1 MKSYETEQGNKVNS
15 AAHAEVGAQDIRD
28 GRETGEVEETG
39 EEVGVIDLPDNEAGE
54 GKPSPLLVHG
64 GRDEDEDE
72 EPLASEAR
80 RPRFRRPTRA
90 QVMEWLPFIAIVLLG
105 AILRYWD
112 LGAKPLH
119 HDESLHAYFSMQLLH
134 DLENWIGCYAPGA
147 SCYTYNPLLH
157 GPFQFHLIAFVY
169 RVSQLLGAPDNGINT
184 TTVRIG
190 AATLGSAIVALPYF
204 LRDFLGKVGAWLA
217 CFLLAIS
224 PSLVYYSRF
233 AREDIYMAFFTLLL
247 VVATARYIRT
257 RKMRWIIIGAAAFS
271 LSYATAEATFL
282 TIAVFGSFLV
292 GLLIWEIGLRVPLKS
307 ASADETQEG
316 KRSRYQPRTAAP
328 FLLLGYILVA
338 GVAAKILFGWLNAL
352 SVYIT
357 DPQHTTASNL
367 FVQNLKNITVD
378 IIPWLGILL
387 GIYVLSILW
396 REMNGKMPEG
406 RRGLAAKLD
415 PRIQRTLDTILTM
428 PWTHWFFAV
437 LVAWAIFLD
446 LFTVEFTNIRG
457 GIGDG
462 IWAGIYYW
470 LQQQEVAR
478 GGQPWYYYLML
489 IPLYEQIGLVF
500 GIVGAIRTIM
510 RPTRFRIFILYW
522 TVGNLVIYSWA
533 AEKMPWLVIFITMPL
548 MLLAAIGMEPI
559 VVTAINF
566 VKQRFASATAQSA
579 EQPVERNNGIAPVL
593 PTRSRPRK
601 RVGALAGTGAI
612 LGVLVAVVLLIP
624 TLHNMYEVTYVE
636 PADAPHEMLI
646 YVQTTTDINIV
657 MAKVNALDQ
666 KLYGGK
672 HLLSI
677 GLTND
682 ATWPYAW
689 YLRDYPNVC
698 FNYPDGCP
706 SIAKDIP
713 VIITGGDDI
722 GGYIADYSKGYAY
735 QQYRMRTWW
744 DEGYK
749 PPPCVPTTAN
759 NNCAGQ
765 QEYGGVG
772 LWLWLSYGDNP
783 PPNAKFNLGLA
794 IQHVWEWETQ
804 RRAIG
809 STDGSYDMLLFIR
822 KDLLNTG
829 VTP

>member
-1 MKSYETEQGNKVNS
+1 MKSYETEQGDKVRASVNEEVD
-15 AAHAEVGAQDIRD
+15 AHDMRDIQ
-28 GRETGEVEETG
+28 EAGEVEATG
-39 EEVGVIDLPDNEAGE
+39 EEVGVIDLPDDEVVNDS
-54 GKPSPLLVHG
+54 PSQLVVPVD
-64 GRDEDEDE
+64 RDEDE
-72 EPLASEAR
+72 EPLEPEAR
-80 RPRFRRPTRA
+80 KPRFSRPTRE
-90 QVMEWLPFIAIVLLG
+90 QVMEWLPFVAVVLL
-105 AILRYWD
+105 AVILRFWD

-119 HDESLHAYFSMQLLH
+119 HDESLHAYFSLQLLH

-147 SCYTYNPLLH
+147 SCYQYNPLLH
-157 GPFQFHLIAFVY
+157 GPFQFHLIATVY
-169 RVSQLLGAPDNGINT
+169 RISQLLGAPDNGVNT

-204 LRDFLGKVGAWLA
+204 LRDFLGKIGAWLA
-217 CFLLAIS
+217 CLLLAVS
-224 PSLVYYSRF
+224 PSMVYFSRF

-292 GLLIWEIGLRVPLKS
+292 GLLIWEIGLRTRLKFDDS
-307 ASADETQEG
+307 DETQEG
-316 KRSRYQPRTAAP
+316 NHPWYMPRTSAP
-328 FLLLGYILVA
+328 FLLLIYILVA
-338 GVAAKILFGWLNAL
+338 GIAAKILFGWLTAL
-352 SVYIT
+352 SIYIT
-357 DPQHTTASNL
+357 NPQHTTASNL

-387 GIYVLSILW
+387 GIYVLTILW
-396 REMNGKMPEG
+396 REMNGKMPMEG
-406 RRGLAAKLD
+406 RHGLAAKLN
-415 PRIQRTLDTILTM
+415 PRVQRTLDTILTM

-500 GIVGAIRTIM
+500 GIVGAMRCIV
-510 RPTRFRIFILYW
+510 RPTRFRLFILYW
-522 TVGNLVIYSWA
+522 TFGNLVIYSWA
-533 AEKMPWLVIFITMPL
+533 AEKMPWLMIFITMPM
-548 MLLAAIGMEPI
+548 MLLAAVGLEPI
-559 VVTAINF
+559 VATAINF
-566 VKQRFASATAQSA
+566 VRQWFVRTTAQT
-579 EQPVERNNGIAPVL
+579 EKQPVEGSYGTTPVL
-593 PTRSRPRK
+593 PPRPRPRK
-601 RVGALAGTGAI
+601 RVGALVGTGAI
-612 LGVLVAVVLLIP
+612 LGLLAAVVLLVP
-624 TLHNMYEVTYVE
+624 TLHNMYEVSYVE
-636 PADAPHEMLI
+636 PADGPHEMMI
-646 YVQTTTDINIV
+646 YVQTTTDVNIV
-657 MAKVNALDQ
+657 MAKVDALDQ

-672 HLLSI
+672 HLLPI

-689 YLRDYPNVC
+689 YLRDYTNVC
-698 FNYPDGCP
+698 FNYPSGC
-706 SIAKDIP
+706 SASAKDMP
-713 VIITGGDDI
+713 VVITGGDDI
-722 GGYIADYSKGYAY
+722 GGYIATYQKSYAY
-735 QQYRMRTWW
+735 QQYHMRSWW

-749 PPPCVPTTAN
+749 PPPCIPDTAN
-759 NNCAGQ
+759 NNCADQ
-765 QEYGGVG
+765 QQYGGVG
-772 LWLWLSYGDNP
+772 LGLWLSYGDNP
-783 PPNAKFNLGLA
+783 PPNAKFNLSLA
-794 IQHVWEWETQ
+794 VQHVWEWETQ

-822 KDLLNTG
+822 KDLLSTG